1 MLPNFKFDEFSDHIN
16 DSNKISL
23 TETHIIKDQIKPSV
37 DVNSI
42 KEANRTNSFSD
53 DTSVASTTEG
63 SVKTNK
69 SRINFLNTNETDIKI
84 KPPVKS
90 NCLTI
95 SVQTPHAS
103 AITLR
108 QNQKRQESS
117 NLDMNLMKYK
127 ISLGYQND
135 DVHSKIFEKLSPLQE
150 ALVSSPLTRNQFE
163 IEIISSRIKLF
174 PFFRDLST
182 ELANQLANVV
192 EYRAVTSKN
201 QIFEQN
207 KEADAMCLILN
218 GHVQSKIELP
228 IHMAQIPAI
237 FDYYQDSV
245 IGDLDLLFNKD
256 SSFNINDI
264 IKIEDEFAKQDVDDD
279 LESGSVS
286 SFHRALQPNWFSSYH
301 VVMQSEIL
309 VISKFYFNSIL
320 TEIAVADLKKRF
332 ESIKSCGIFKS
343 WSNLDMLRLARMGS
357 IRPYKTGDILLE
369 QGKNSD
375 FLYIIVSGVCKVKKR
390 ADKTEILARLLAEA
404 RQKAVNHDLKY
415 TFHHRLRNITA
426 PVDKKLIQ
434 GSSVSNYPNN
444 SNTGDSEVTS
454 KKTKISLPDSR
465 FITIPE
471 VNRVKLAE
479 EISKLEV
486 LLAKEQAI
494 KLKEEQD
501 FEEALELALK
511 NKSKKIPSRNMSD
524 CDICTLNWPRYFGE
538 ASLLDSDN
546 PMALGTVVAESACE
560 ILLLHKYQLQTFHV
574 GENLLLLVSAGAIKY
589 PTDAELIRTI
599 DHQKEW
605 KKYRENIM
613 QGIPKHRWPIKEIEI
628 EQMVFSNQSVV

>member
-108 QNQKRQESS
+108 QNQKMQESS

-207 KEADAMCLILN
+207 KEADAMCLVLN

-628 EQMVFSNQSVV
+628 EQMVFSNHSVV